1 MLRVPARGG
10 AAAMHDDGRDP
21 ERDETNVGCPSWV
34 LWLLA
39 VWLFIVCIVLVLRR
53 GWTFPEF

>member
-1 MLRVPARGG
+1 
-10 AAAMHDDGRDP
+10 MHDDGRDP
-21 ERDETNVGCPSWV
+21 ERDETNAGFPSWL

-39 VWLFIVCIVLVLRR
+39 AWLFIIGIVLVLHQ